1 MKANDWQKASAV
13 FTQMQTELQ
22 SLQTNNENND
32 NNTSGKWN
40 RLEKQMVSARMKLA
54 DVAEKLIDHTL
65 NASKEPT
72 SANVYTSGSKKTQ
85 GKAKKTKKTKGKAKK
100 AKKTQGKAKKSA
112 KKSPPM
118 SCF

>member
-1 MKANDWQKASAV
+1 MRKEDWQKASAV
-13 FTQMQTELQ
+13 FTQMQNELQ
-22 SLQTNNENND
+22 ALQTNNENND

-40 RLEKQMVSARMKLA
+40 RLEKQMISARMRLA

-72 SANVYTSGSKKTQ
+72 SANVYTSGSKKS
-85 GKAKKTKKTKGKAKK
+85 KAKK
-100 AKKTQGKAKKSA
+100 AKKSKAKKPKAKKPKAKKSS